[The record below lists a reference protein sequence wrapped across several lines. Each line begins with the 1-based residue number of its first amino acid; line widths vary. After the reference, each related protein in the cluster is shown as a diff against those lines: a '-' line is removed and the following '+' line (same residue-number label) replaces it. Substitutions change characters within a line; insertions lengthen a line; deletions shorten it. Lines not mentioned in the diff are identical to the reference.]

1 MPIIKQAGAQPANP
15 LQNSFVER
23 IKAGRVVPVLSGEAT
38 VELVFGSFSDLVKG
52 YAGLAQYP
60 MADQDNLV
68 KVAKYRQLREGLP
81 DRALKSDYLNWV
93 KNYIYYTAKEHGADE
108 DLRAEAEAEVD
119 DLTVSAFASRLG
131 YPRFDGG
138 PADPL
143 LMIAGLP
150 SRVYLTTSPMTLL
163 EDALQ
168 RAGREPRTELCR
180 WHRTLDGID
189 SAIDATY
196 HPSAREPLVYHLHG
210 LDAYPD
216 SLVLTEDD
224 HLEFLVNICQNQ
236 GNNAADRIHALVRQ
250 ALLDDLI
257 LLGYSLSGWAFRDI
271 YAGLIKTGGREDD
284 RGVCA
289 LQLVPTGEER
299 RYLEDYA
306 RREAKFDVFWGDLGQ
321 YAAELRK
328 MLGDS

>member
-1 MPIIKQAGAQPANP
+1 MPIIKQADAQPANL
-15 LQNSFVER
+15 LQSSFVGR
-23 IKAGRVVPVLSGEAT
+23 VKAGRVVPVLSGEAML
-38 VELVFGSFSDLVKG
+38 ELAVGSYAELVKG
-52 YAGLAQYP
+52 YARLAQYP

-68 KVAKYRQLREGLP
+68 RVAKYRQLHQGLP
-81 DRALKSDYLNWV
+81 DRALKSDYLNWI
-93 KNYIYYTAKEHGADE
+93 KNHIYFMAQAAGSDE
-108 DLRAEAEAEVD
+108 ELLAEAEAEVD
-119 DLTVSAFASRLG
+119 DLTVSAFANRLG
-131 YPRFDGG
+131 YPRLDGG

-143 LMIAGLP
+143 LMIASLP
-150 SRVYLTTSPMTLL
+150 ARVYLTTSPMTFL
-163 EDALQ
+163 EDALR

-189 SAIDATY
+189 STIDASYRPTT
-196 HPSAREPLVYHLHG
+196 REPLVYHLHG
-210 LDAYPD
+210 LDSYPD

-236 GNNAADRIHALVRQ
+236 GNNTADRVHALVRQ

-257 LLGYSLSGWAFRDI
+257 LLGYSLSGWAFRGI

-289 LQLVPTGEER
+289 LQLVPADEER
-299 RYLEDYA
+299 RYLEDYL
-306 RREAKFDVFWGDLGQ
+306 RREAKFDVFWGDLAQ
-321 YAAELRK
+321 YTAELRT

>member
-1 MPIIKQAGAQPANP
+1 MPIIKQAGTQPANP
-15 LQNSFVER
+15 LQSSFVGR
-23 IKAGRVVPVLSGEAT
+23 IKAGRVVPVLSDDAII
-38 VELVFGSFSDLVKG
+38 ELVLGSFAELVKG
-52 YAGLAQYP
+52 YARLAQYP
-60 MADQDNLV
+60 MPDQDNLV
-68 KVAKYRQLREGLP
+68 KVAKYRQLQEGLP
-81 DRALKSDYLNWV
+81 DRALKSDYLNWI
-93 KNYIYYTAKEHGADE
+93 KNHIYYSAQEQGIDAE
-108 DLRAEAEAEVD
+108 LLAEAEAEVD
-119 DLTVSAFASRLG
+119 DLTVSAFANRLG

-143 LMIAGLP
+143 LMVASLP
-150 SRVYLTTSPMTLL
+150 ARVYLTTSPTTFL
-163 EDALQ
+163 EDALR

-189 SAIDATY
+189 SAIDASYRPT
-196 HPSAREPLVYHLHG
+196 AREPLVYHLHG

-236 GNNAADRIHALVRQ
+236 GNNATDRVHALVRQ

-257 LLGYSLSGWAFRDI
+257 LLGYSLSGWAFRGI
-271 YAGLIKTGGREDD
+271 YAGLIRTGGRPDD

-289 LQLVPTGEER
+289 LQLVPADEER
-299 RYLEDYA
+299 QYLEDYV
-306 RREAKFDVFWGDLGQ
+306 RREAKFDVFWGDLEQ

>member
-1 MPIIKQAGAQPANP
+1 MPIIKQTGVQPADP
-15 LQNSFVER
+15 LQSSFVGR

-38 VELVFGSFSDLVKG
+38 IDLVFGSFTDMVRG
-52 YAGLAQYP
+52 YAQLAAYP

-93 KNYIYYTAKEHGADE
+93 KNYIYYTAQARGAD
-108 DLRAEAEAEVD
+108 EVD
-119 DLTVSAFASRLG
+119 DLTVSAFANRLG
-131 YPRFDGG
+131 YPDLGGG
-138 PADPL
+138 PEDSL
-143 LMIAGLP
+143 LMLASLP
-150 SRVYLTTSPMTLL
+150 ARVYLTTSPTTLL
-163 EDALQ
+163 EDALR

-180 WHRTLDGID
+180 WHRTLDGLD
-189 SAIDATY
+189 SAIDASYRPT
-196 HPSAREPLVYHLHG
+196 AREPLVYHLHG

-257 LLGYSLSGWAFRDI
+257 LLGYSLSSWAFRDI

-289 LQLVPTGEER
+289 LQLVPGDEER
-299 RYLEDYA
+299 RYLEDYV

-328 MLGDS
+328 MLGDG